1 MIDNKNPQQ
10 NDDQP
15 KMPRFNMNWIYTMV
29 IIGLAIL
36 FFTGGGDALGGN
48 ASASQSATRQR

>member
-29 IIGLAIL
+29 IIGLVVVLLWIL
-36 FFTGGGDALGGN
+36 VVYHLL
-48 ASASQSATRQR
+48 SLSLVY